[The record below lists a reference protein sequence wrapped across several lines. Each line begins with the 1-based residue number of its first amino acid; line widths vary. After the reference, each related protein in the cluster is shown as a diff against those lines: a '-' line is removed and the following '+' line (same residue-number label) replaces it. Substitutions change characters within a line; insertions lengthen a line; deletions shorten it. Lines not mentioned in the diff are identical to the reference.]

1 MVSARWEGVLHTSEL
16 DSSDFSTPRPLRC
29 TGSGQYSITASK
41 NWHTYTR
48 TIILHTGQKS
58 NQKIGPSYK
67 TGNFCYISVWS
78 VRLEITVQI
87 QAARRNLRV
96 FSAGGLV
103 LEMYS
108 FGILRGFVAQ
118 YLELKILVFLME
130 AFSKKNEEKGV
141 GVKKKIV
148 L

>member
-1 MVSARWEGVLHTSEL
+1 MNRTAWNYSADTSGEKKFAIFF
-16 DSSDFSTPRPLRC
+16 DFL
-29 TGSGQYSITASK
+29 
-41 NWHTYTR
+41 
-48 TIILHTGQKS
+48 
-58 NQKIGPSYK
+58 
-67 TGNFCYISVWS
+67 
-78 VRLEITVQI
+78 
-87 QAARRNLRV
+87 

>member
-1 MVSARWEGVLHTSEL
+1 MVKKVIKKKVPHTKPVIFVISRYDPYGLKLQCRYQRREEIC
-16 DSSDFSTPRPLRC
+16 DFFDFL
-29 TGSGQYSITASK
+29 
-41 NWHTYTR
+41 
-48 TIILHTGQKS
+48 
-58 NQKIGPSYK
+58 
-67 TGNFCYISVWS
+67 
-78 VRLEITVQI
+78 
-87 QAARRNLRV
+87 

>member
-1 MVSARWEGVLHTSEL
+1 M
-16 DSSDFSTPRPLRC
+16 
-29 TGSGQYSITASK
+29 
-41 NWHTYTR
+41 
-48 TIILHTGQKS
+48 
-58 NQKIGPSYK
+58 
-67 TGNFCYISVWS
+67 
-78 VRLEITVQI
+78 QI
-87 QAARRNLRV
+87 QAARRNLRFFFDFL

-103 LEMYS
+103 LQMHS

>member
-1 MVSARWEGVLHTSEL
+1 MICTAWNYSADTSGEKKFAIFF
-16 DSSDFSTPRPLRC
+16 DFL
-29 TGSGQYSITASK
+29 
-41 NWHTYTR
+41 
-48 TIILHTGQKS
+48 
-58 NQKIGPSYK
+58 
-67 TGNFCYISVWS
+67 
-78 VRLEITVQI
+78 
-87 QAARRNLRV
+87 

>member
-1 MVSARWEGVLHTSEL
+1 MIRTAWNYSADTSGEKKFAIFF
-16 DSSDFSTPRPLRC
+16 DFL
-29 TGSGQYSITASK
+29 
-41 NWHTYTR
+41 
-48 TIILHTGQKS
+48 
-58 NQKIGPSYK
+58 
-67 TGNFCYISVWS
+67 
-78 VRLEITVQI
+78 
-87 QAARRNLRV
+87 

>member
-1 MVSARWEGVLHTSEL
+1 MNRTAWNYSADTSGEKKFAIFF
-16 DSSDFSTPRPLRC
+16 DFL
-29 TGSGQYSITASK
+29 
-41 NWHTYTR
+41 
-48 TIILHTGQKS
+48 
-58 NQKIGPSYK
+58 
-67 TGNFCYISVWS
+67 
-78 VRLEITVQI
+78 
-87 QAARRNLRV
+87 

-103 LEMYS
+103 LEIYS